1 MITITLG
8 RVHNHLS
15 ASNFTPERK
24 EPTLNTQKRHQNLF
38 HRRLTNCA
46 KFYVFYIRSSSH
58 SRQYLKDEVICVAKQ
73 SGETTTGNLPLRF
86 PKTYFAAQLRQNVVM
101 RIADLFPPAAF
112 TNPTRDLLP
121 LCITVEILNKVIG
134 HSMVLYQF
142 AQYRCVRAKSFW
154 LGLPRWEN
162 PCRATRDYC

>member
-1 MITITLG
+1 M
-8 RVHNHLS
+8 
-15 ASNFTPERK
+15 
-24 EPTLNTQKRHQNLF
+24 F

-86 PKTYFAAQLRQNVVM
+86 PKTYFAAQVRQNVVM

-121 LCITVEILNKVIG
+121 LCTTVKLLLKMKIFFQSYWPFYGALSSSIA
-134 HSMVLYQF
+134 VLEPNLF
-142 AQYRCVRAKSFW
+142 GSGCLGGKIRAAPPAIIAKPHKAELQSKNHDIF
-154 LGLPRWEN
+154 
-162 PCRATRDYC
+162 